1 MFSSLTSWS
10 CKKRKKFQ
18 FTVTPVNC
26 NRKKKY
32 ALQSSFTCILTFS
45 PLKKISDFFLR
56 GGGVCTQPKFGGAL
70 RDDTKNGCV
79 ADYLQLGRGQNFS
92 LDNIDLN
99 KRKCVVRVNHLLFF
113 P

>member
-10 CKKRKKFQ
+10 CKKRRKFQ

-26 NRKKKY
+26 KRKKNTRYK
-32 ALQSSFTCILTFS
+32 AVLPVNRHSHPSKKS
-45 PLKKISDFFLR
+45 PIFLR

-79 ADYLQLGRGQNFS
+79 ADYLQLGCGQNFS
-92 LDNIDLN
+92 LDNIHLN
-99 KRKCVVRVNHLLFF
+99 KRKCVVLVNHLWFF

>member
-10 CKKRKKFQ
+10 CNKRRKFQ
-18 FTVTPVNC
+18 FTVTPVNG
-26 NRKKKY
+26 NRKKKN

-45 PLKKISDFFLR
+45 PLKKISDFFF
-56 GGGVCTQPKFGGAL
+56 GEGGVCTQPKFGGAL

>member
-10 CKKRKKFQ
+10 CKKRRKFQ
-18 FTVTPVNC
+18 FTVTPVNG
-26 NRKKKY
+26 NRKKKIRVTKQFY
-32 ALQSSFTCILTFS
+32 LYTDILT
-45 PLKKISDFFLR
+45 PQKNLRFFLR

-99 KRKCVVRVNHLLFF
+99 KRKCVVLVNHLLFF